1 MTTTVSTVA
10 ARLPREL
17 LTVLLRVPPR
27 QRQRILQA
35 PSLHGSQRELFRDA
49 CAMTKAGISHEE
61 QVRILETRF
70 GDYYRPLQNREIENA
85 VRSSFASGDRVLR
98 RQYPEPN
105 PGARAKVTARCSG
118 ALEQLRSQSPVASPH
133 LIPSSEVIDRF
144 FGEESLLCMG
154 SAPERTS
161 TDKRGRFRGL
171 EAGLPYMV
179 PNAMSA
185 ERGMTKDGRISN
197 RCLSNVGPRSRI
209 VVEYDSGSLDE
220 QAALHLHF
228 RENHVPLRMV
238 VFSGSKSLH
247 GWFDVSA
254 LSPREINQIRRYAAY
269 LGADRA
275 TFSPIQL
282 VRTPNAR
289 RDGKVL
295 QAVQYLS

>member
-17 LTVLLRVPPR
+17 LTVLLRVPPK
-27 QRQRILQA
+27 QRQRILLE
-35 PSLHGSQRELFRDA
+35 PSMHGSQRELFRDA
-49 CAMTKAGISHEE
+49 CAMTRAGISHDG
-61 QVRILETRF
+61 QVRILEARF
-70 GDYYRPLQNREIENA
+70 RDYYRPLQDREIENA
-85 VRSSFASGDRVLR
+85 VRSSSGAGEGSGR

-105 PGARAKVTARCSG
+105 PRARAKVTEGCAG
-118 ALEQLRSQSPVASPH
+118 ALERLRSLSPVASPQS
-133 LIPSSEVIDRF
+133 IPSSEIIDRF
-144 FGEESLLCMG
+144 FGEEALLCMG
-154 SAPERTS
+154 SAPERTC
-161 TDKRGRFRGL
+161 TEKRSFFRGS
-171 EAGLPYMV
+171 ESGMSYMV

-185 ERGMTKDGRISN
+185 RRGMTKDGRISN

-228 RENHVPLRMV
+228 RENHVPLKMV

-247 GWFDVSA
+247 GWFDVAGMSR
-254 LSPREINQIRRYAAY
+254 REIDQICRYAAY

-282 VRTPNAR
+282 IRTPNAL